1 MGLVTLLEDGDP
13 LFKYYSSKGYTSGGD
28 TPGMKSIPYPENQKP
43 LITFDINNEGKS
55 DVKNTELL
63 SNLGNIGGN
72 FSEDFLLRGGVQ
84 APLRAGIDISR
95 LSRYLF
101 DTKKPSGLLFIAKQ
115 NLLSRIS
122 VKTEASRGAAYL
134 FGAANEGVY
143 TPLSTLAQAGVGF
156 LGTHLNKQ
164 GLDPTGLISALSIKK
179 YEDVIKQQIID
190 NDSIKLTDEEGNLT
204 TNNRLLALTS
214 LISRGEEKKRFNG
227 QLGYTLNK
235 GNNII
240 EYGGGP
246 DSILGVGKTKITFS
260 DNRISIENFQ
270 SDSIK
275 NPYNTYSSLDLL
287 NQPLNSNS
295 KTQEDFR
302 RTILLGNLKASPI
315 VLSTSPNY
323 VTQNIEQRLGLGN
336 PGARG
341 NRLNYT
347 QGKKDLQGRK
357 LGDGENSDTLTL
369 QSIYKSEQ
377 AEINDGSDLCKFRIA
392 IIDPESPRDKFFLH
406 FRAFINKFGDG
417 YKASWKGQK
426 YMGRAEELYKYNG
439 FNRDI
444 SIDFTVVAQSKE
456 ELIPMHQKLNFLAST
471 LAPTYTKS
479 GYMAGNLSQIT
490 VGGYLYEQP
499 GFIEGLDFEI
509 PQEIPWEIGID
520 TKGDT
525 DETVKQLPHLINVS
539 LKFQPIH
546 RFRPAINKIDL
557 DEFGVKSYGQ
567 ERYIALEDGLGN
579 SYGKST
585 QDIQVEQQA
594 AEQEALEE
602 QAAQEIVA
610 STTVGLTP
618 LGYLI

>member
-1 MGLVTLLEDGDP
+1 
-13 LFKYYSSKGYTSGGD
+13 
-28 TPGMKSIPYPENQKP
+28 
-43 LITFDINNEGKS
+43 
-55 DVKNTELL
+55 
-63 SNLGNIGGN
+63 
-72 FSEDFLLRGGVQ
+72 
-84 APLRAGIDISR
+84 
-95 LSRYLF
+95 
-101 DTKKPSGLLFIAKQ
+101 
-115 NLLSRIS
+115 
-122 VKTEASRGAAYL
+122 
-134 FGAANEGVY
+134 
-143 TPLSTLAQAGVGF
+143 
-156 LGTHLNKQ
+156 
-164 GLDPTGLISALSIKK
+164 
-179 YEDVIKQQIID
+179 
-190 NDSIKLTDEEGNLT
+190 
-204 TNNRLLALTS
+204 
-214 LISRGEEKKRFNG
+214 
-227 QLGYTLNK
+227 
-235 GNNII
+235 
-240 EYGGGP
+240 
-246 DSILGVGKTKITFS
+246 
-260 DNRISIENFQ
+260 
-270 SDSIK
+270 
-275 NPYNTYSSLDLL
+275 
-287 NQPLNSNS
+287 
-295 KTQEDFR
+295 
-302 RTILLGNLKASPI
+302 
-315 VLSTSPNY
+315 
-323 VTQNIEQRLGLGN
+323 
-336 PGARG
+336 
-341 NRLNYT
+341 
-347 QGKKDLQGRK
+347 
-357 LGDGENSDTLTL
+357 
-369 QSIYKSEQ
+369 
-377 AEINDGSDLCKFRIA
+377 
-392 IIDPESPRDKFFLH
+392 
-406 FRAFINKFGDG
+406 
-417 YKASWKGQK
+417 
-426 YMGRAEELYKYNG
+426 MGRAEELYKYNG

>member
-28 TPGMKSIPYPENQKP
+28 TPGMKSIPYPEDQKP
-43 LITFDINNEGKS
+43 LITFDINNNGKS
-55 DVKNTELL
+55 DVKNIGFL
-63 SNLGNIGGN
+63 SDLGDIGGDS
-72 FSEDFLLRGGVQ
+72 SEDFLARGGLQ

-95 LSRYLF
+95 LERYLL

-115 NLLSRIS
+115 NLLSRIA

-156 LGTHLNKQ
+156 LGTHFNKQ

-179 YEDVIKQQIID
+179 YEDVIKEQIIG
-190 NDSIKLTDEEGNLT
+190 NDVIKLTNEEGNLT
-204 TNNRLLALTS
+204 TDNRLLALTS

-246 DSILGVGKTKITFS
+246 NSILGLGKTKITFA
-260 DNRISIENFQ
+260 DNRINIEDYQ
-270 SDSIK
+270 RDSIK

-287 NQPLNSNS
+287 NQPLNSNFEI
-295 KTQEDFR
+295 QEDFR
-302 RTILLGNLKASPI
+302 RTILLGNLEASPI

-341 NRLNYT
+341 NRLNYA

-357 LGDGENSDTLTL
+357 LVAGENSDKLTL
-369 QSIYKSEQ
+369 QPIYKSEESQ
-377 AEINDGSDLCKFRIA
+377 INDGSDLCKFRIA
-392 IIDPESPRDKFFLH
+392 IIDPESPKDKFFLH

-426 YMGRAEELYKYNG
+426 YMGRAEELYKYSG

-499 GFIEGLDFEI
+499 GFIEGLNFDI
-509 PQEIPWEIGID
+509 PQEIPWEIGIGVD
-520 TKGDT
+520 GSVDNS
-525 DETVKQLPHLINVS
+525 VKQLPHLINVS

-557 DEFGVKSYGQ
+557 DEFGIKSYGQ
-567 ERYIALEDGLGN
+567 ERYIALENGEGN
-579 SYGKST
+579 NYGRTT

-594 AEQEALEE
+594 AIQESLEQ
-602 QAAQEIVA
+602 QAAAEQVVV
-610 STTVGLTP
+610 STALGLTP
-618 LGYLI
+618 LGY